1 MKIRKLSPVECFALL
16 FMVIFTYLLVDDW
29 LLHPI
34 NSEKKP
40 INLHDVKPIIDR
52 QMTVVTV
59 GLQGFVSEEKS
70 YEPVSGWVSYKQRYR
85 YTDYNV
91 KQLLVNATDIKQ
103 NSSSIHNTKANNEN
117 VLISYCDYNIYTK
130 ALVEN
135 LDDKVIDIWVIY
147 QERGECMK

>member
-1 MKIRKLSPVECFALL
+1 MIGCYTLL
-16 FMVIFTYLLVDDW
+16 ILK
-29 LLHPI
+29 
-34 NSEKKP
+34 KKP

-59 GLQGFVSEEKS
+59 GLRGFMSEEKS

-130 ALVEN
+130 AL
-135 LDDKVIDIWVIY
+135 DIH
-147 QERGECMK
+147 

>member
-59 GLQGFVSEEKS
+59 GLQGFVSEENLTSQFQAGCLTSKDIGIQIIMLSS
-70 YEPVSGWVSYKQRYR
+70 YLSMRQ
-85 YTDYNV
+85 
-91 KQLLVNATDIKQ
+91 I
-103 NSSSIHNTKANNEN
+103 
-117 VLISYCDYNIYTK
+117 
-130 ALVEN
+130 
-135 LDDKVIDIWVIY
+135 
-147 QERGECMK
+147 

>member
-1 MKIRKLSPVECFALL
+1 
-16 FMVIFTYLLVDDW
+16 MVIFTYLLVDDW

-59 GLQGFVSEEKS
+59 GLQGFVSEEKY

-91 KQLLVNATDIKQ
+91 KQLLVNATDIK
-103 NSSSIHNTKANNEN
+103 
-117 VLISYCDYNIYTK
+117 
-130 ALVEN
+130 
-135 LDDKVIDIWVIY
+135 
-147 QERGECMK
+147 

>member
-1 MKIRKLSPVECFALL
+1 
-16 FMVIFTYLLVDDW
+16 
-29 LLHPI
+29 
-34 NSEKKP
+34 
-40 INLHDVKPIIDR
+40 
-52 QMTVVTV
+52 MTVVTV
-59 GLQGFVSEEKS
+59 GLQGFVSEEKY